1 MMKCTGIA
9 FIIASL
15 TCVEEQPQVIDS
27 FCQRAAIIQP
37 AQADTFETKRQILIH
52 NRKVKRCP
60 VSAASPPKAPLG
72 REIKSPAAKPKKR
85 NFSRYA
91 VGQ

>member
-9 FIIASL
+9 FIVASL

-60 VSAASPPKAPLG
+60 DKVTASPSIPDQPAASPTK
-72 REIKSPAAKPKKR
+72 PARKR

-91 VGQ
+91 IGR